1 MLHLTDCD
9 HFKTERL
16 YFLTEKSF
24 FYYEVSYSAV
34 DKKGNFNL
42 DKRRQLVGFKDYDIG
57 KLIDCMS

>member
-42 DKRRQLVGFKDYDIG
+42 DKRR
-57 KLIDCMS
+57 